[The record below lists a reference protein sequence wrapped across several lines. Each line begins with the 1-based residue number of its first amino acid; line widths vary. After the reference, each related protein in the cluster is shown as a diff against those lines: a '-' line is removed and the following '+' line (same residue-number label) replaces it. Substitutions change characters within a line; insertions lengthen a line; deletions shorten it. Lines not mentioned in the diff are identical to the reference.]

1 MASSYD
7 FYIHGLGD
15 QLANPACHP
24 AGITAFLEEEQRI
37 VSLIQHS
44 FDQLIEVG
52 CMNGRYLDWAIDHEK
67 SYLGVDIVKQYIE
80 EGRQT
85 VIRRMLSSQTYQFV
99 LGDAEEIDYVVLDDH
114 LQAKRDR
121 CLLLFPFNSFGN
133 MEHVEKVLAALRHIN
148 LPFFISSYQTTDYA
162 LACRHEYFKRCGY
175 QDIEV
180 SSTEQGILF
189 TSSDGLH
196 SLAYYPEYL
205 LKLFR
210 EHDLAVTAT
219 LSSRINVTYTTRTL
233 LCGL

>member
-1 MASSYD
+1 MPSSYD

-15 QLANPACHP
+15 RLADPTCHP

-37 VSLIQHS
+37 VNLAQHS

-52 CMNGRYLDWAIDHEK
+52 CMNGRYLDWAIDHRK
-67 SYLGVDIVKQYIE
+67 SYLGIDIVKQYIE

-85 VIRRMLSSQTYQFV
+85 VIRRALSPQTYQFV
-99 LGDAEEIDYVVLDDH
+99 IGDAEEIDHVIIEDH
-114 LQAKRDR
+114 LRAERDR

-133 MEHVEKVLAALRHIN
+133 MEHVEQVLVALRHIN

-162 LACRHEYFKRCGY
+162 AACRHEYFKRCGY
-175 QDIEV
+175 KDICI
-180 SSTEQGILF
+180 SSTEQGVLF

-205 LKLFR
+205 LKICR
-210 EHDLAVTAT
+210 EHELAVTAT
-219 LSSRINVTYTTRTL
+219 LTSKINVTYTTRTL
-233 LCGL
+233 LRGL